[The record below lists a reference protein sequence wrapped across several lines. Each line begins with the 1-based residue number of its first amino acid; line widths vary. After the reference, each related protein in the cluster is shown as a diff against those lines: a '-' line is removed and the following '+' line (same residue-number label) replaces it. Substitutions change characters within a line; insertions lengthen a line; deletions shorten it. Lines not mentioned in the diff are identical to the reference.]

1 MVLDRATYRMAKER
15 HRVWQCHTNGDTQV
29 GDIAVRLGRVRVDV
43 EEIDAKLVLAG
54 IVKRASER

>member
-1 MVLDRATYRMAKER
+1 MTGRLTAWLKKDIGCGSIIA
-15 HRVWQCHTNGDTQV
+15 HTNGDTQV
-29 GDIAVRLGRVRVDV
+29 GDIAVRMGRVRVDV